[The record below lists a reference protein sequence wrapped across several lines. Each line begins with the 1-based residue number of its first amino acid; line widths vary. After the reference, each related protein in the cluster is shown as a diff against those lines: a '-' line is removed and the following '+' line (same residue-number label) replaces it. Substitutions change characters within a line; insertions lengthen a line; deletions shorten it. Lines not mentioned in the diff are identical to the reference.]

1 MMNAKPF
8 RVIEHWSSATEG
20 GRPML
25 RGEVAF
31 VAYCDGKDLVK
42 LTRTTTKTEGSE
54 TDRVDSLR
62 QMCMARRET
71 ASS

>member
-1 MMNAKPF
+1 
-8 RVIEHWSSATEG
+8 
-20 GRPML
+20 ML